1 MIIKPIFTEKS
12 LAAAKMGNYT
22 FRVEPRMDKKRIA
35 VEISKIFDVKVV
47 RVRTIKTG
55 GEKGRNARGRNF
67 SVKASKKAIVTL
79 KEGDK
84 ISVFEEGKK

>member
-1 MIIKPIFTEKS
+1 MIEPVFTEKS
-12 LAAAKMGNYT
+12 LKAAELGNYT

-35 VEISKIFDVKVV
+35 AEIAEVFGVKVI

-67 SVKASKKAIVTL
+67 SIKAGKKAIVTL

-84 ISVFEEGKK
+84 INIFEEGKK